1 MDEQHSHTKL
11 KRSMTAGQMEMISL
25 GGAIGVGLFMGSQ
38 STIKWTG
45 PSVMLAYA
53 LVGLVLY
60 IVMRA
65 LGEMIYINPGTGS
78 FADYA
83 TEYVHPLAGYIAKWA
98 NVFEYIVVGMSE
110 VIASTEYLQYW
121 WPKAP
126 TWIAGIV
133 IIILLVLANLASAKA
148 YGTLEFWFAMIKVV
162 TIIFMII
169 LGLLIIFFGVG
180 NHGHPVGLSNLWS
193 HGGFFTGGVKGFFF
207 SMSIIVGSYEGIEL
221 LGISAGEV
229 ANPQQA
235 IIKSVKS
242 VLFRILI
249 FYIGAIFV
257 IVTIYP
263 WNKLGSIGSPFVQ
276 TFAKLGITAAASIIN
291 FVVLT
296 AALSGAN
303 SGIYS
308 SSRML
313 WKLAKEG
320 DAPKVFA
327 HLSKRI
333 VPNAAILGISG
344 GILIGFI
351 LDMVATKINKSTSN
365 MFVVV
370 FSSSVLPGMIPW
382 FVILLAEMRF
392 RKNNPDLMK
401 DHPFKLPLYPFSNYF
416 AFAMLIVIVIF
427 MFINP
432 DTRVSVIVGAVVLL
446 VAMAVYIHRWGL
458 SNTPHSA
465 ELTAE
470 VAKENKKNQPHQ
482 K

>member
-1 MDEQHSHTKL
+1 MKNSAPKL
-11 KRSMTAGQMEMISL
+11 RRSMTAGQMEMISL
-25 GGAIGVGLFMGSQ
+25 GGAIGVGLFMGST

-45 PSVMLAYA
+45 PSVLLAYA
-53 LVGLVLY
+53 FVGLILY

-83 TEYVHPLAGYIAKWA
+83 TEYVHPLAGYLAKWA

-110 VIASTEYLQYW
+110 VVAATEYLKFW
-121 WPKAP
+121 WPHMH

-133 IIILLVLANLASAKA
+133 IIIFLVLANLASAKA
-148 YGTLEFWFAMIKVV
+148 YGSLEFWFAMIKVI
-162 TIIFMII
+162 TIIFMIFLGFMVI
-169 LGLLIIFFGVG
+169 LFGFG
-180 NHGHPVGLSNLWS
+180 NGGHPTGFSNLWA
-193 HGGFFTGGVKGFFF
+193 HGGFFTGGISGFFF

-229 ANPQQA
+229 ADPQEA

-249 FYIGAIFV
+249 FYVGAIFV

-263 WNKLGSIGSPFVQ
+263 WNKL
-276 TFAKLGITAAASIIN
+276 TFAKVGITAAASIIN

-313 WKLAKEG
+313 FKLSHEG
-320 DAPKVFA
+320 DAPKIFGR
-327 HLSKRI
+327 LSKRI
-333 VPNAAILGISG
+333 VPDAAILGISG

-351 LDMVATKINKSTSN
+351 IDMISSIYNHSTSD

-382 FVILLAEMRF
+382 FVILLAELRF
-392 RKNNPDLMK
+392 RKNNPDLMT

-416 AFAMLIVIVIF
+416 AFIMLIVIVIF

-432 DTRVSVIVGAVVLL
+432 DTRISVIVGAVVLI
-446 VAMAVYIHRWGL
+446 VATIVYLIRHGL
-458 SNTPHSA
+458 KRT
-465 ELTAE
+465 TAE
-470 VAKENKKNQPHQ
+470 
-482 K
+482 